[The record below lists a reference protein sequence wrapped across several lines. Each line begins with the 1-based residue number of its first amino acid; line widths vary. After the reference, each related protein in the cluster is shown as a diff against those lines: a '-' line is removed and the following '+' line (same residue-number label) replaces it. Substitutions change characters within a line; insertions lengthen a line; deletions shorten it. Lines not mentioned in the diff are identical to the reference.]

1 MMILWHYQSKTEG
14 IGINNKDLKNIFNP
28 FLRTDSLE
36 VRRTGGAGL
45 GLSIVKHIMDAHN
58 GKIEVQSEPG
68 KGSRF
73 ILLFPAEE

>member
-1 MMILWHYQSKTEG
+1 MALSVEDEG

-28 FLRTDSLE
+28 FFRTDSLE

-58 GKIEVQSEPG
+58 GKIEVQSEIG

-73 ILLFPAEE
+73 ILLFPVED